1 MVPQL
6 QLYKSLI
13 LAKQKEL
20 ITGVAQAPTVEQQ
33 DLPRQN
39 NDRENAV
46 LGAQGLSKS
55 FLFYRKFTVLSVE
68 EEIQGDWLDRF
79 DSFIKIGLILMTLY
93 NYNTS
98 GKILLIFI
106 SKS

>member
-55 FLFYRKFTVLSVE
+55 QILFL
-68 EEIQGDWLDRF
+68 
-79 DSFIKIGLILMTLY
+79 KI
-93 NYNTS
+93 NN
-98 GKILLIFI
+98 FI
-106 SKS
+106 SGRRNTGRLAR

>member
-20 ITGVAQAPTVEQQ
+20 ITGVTQAPTIEHQ

-39 NDRENAV
+39 NDRENAI
-46 LGAQGLSKS
+46 LGAQGQSESSGLFSK
-55 FLFYRKFTVLSVE
+55 FLQFYLVE
-68 EEIQGDWLDRF
+68 EDIQGDWLDRF
-79 DSFIKIGLILMTLY
+79 YSFIKIGLILMTLY
-93 NYNTS
+93 NYNSS
-98 GKILLIFI
+98 GKFSSYFQI
-106 SKS
+106 